1 MVLGKVQIERN
12 DMVKIEIG
20 QMVDIIYPML
30 KERGYPTIFDED
42 ICHELATYGDID
54 FTSLETF
61 KIIITDYIDRIYA
74 KRLKWRRLFNA

>member
-1 MVLGKVQIERN
+1 MVRGKVQIERN

-20 QMVDIIYPML
+20 QMVAIIYPML

-42 ICHELATYGDID
+42 MCYELVTYGDIE

-61 KIIITDYIDRIYA
+61 KIIVTDYIDRIYS
-74 KRLKWRRLFNA
+74 KQLKWRRLFDA